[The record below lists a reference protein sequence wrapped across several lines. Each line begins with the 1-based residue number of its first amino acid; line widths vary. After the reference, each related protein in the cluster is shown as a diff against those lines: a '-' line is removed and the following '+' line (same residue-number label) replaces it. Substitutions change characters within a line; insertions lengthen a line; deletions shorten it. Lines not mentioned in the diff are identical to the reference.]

1 MLVTQYFAKDL
12 YKGKTVFVT
21 GGGSGINLG
30 VAKNFAALGANIGI
44 CGRTQEKLDAAAE
57 ELRALG
63 AKVCPVAADVRDIAA
78 LQAAFARSRE
88 ELGPMDVLVCG
99 AAGNFVVPAEKLSA
113 NGFKTVID
121 IDLLGSFNASS
132 AAFDQLQQ
140 TKGTII
146 YISAGMAYMPHAYQ
160 VHVGAAKAGID
171 MMMKNLALEWGRH
184 GIRVNSIVPGP
195 IEGTEGMKR
204 LSAPEAKAAIIANVP
219 MRRMGSVDDI
229 GQTAAFL
236 ASPLASYISG
246 CVVVCDGG
254 SNLVGSGR
262 FNAGAEQMLKEMG
275 KA

>member
-1 MLVTQYFAKDL
+1 MLVTQYFAKEI

-30 VAKNFAALGANIGI
+30 VAKNFAALGANIAI
-44 CGRTQEKLDAAAE
+44 CGRTQEKLDAAAV
-57 ELRALG
+57 ELRELG
-63 AKVCPVAADVRDIAA
+63 AKVCAVAADVRDIAA
-78 LQAAFARSRE
+78 LQAALARSKA
-88 ELGPMDVLVCG
+88 ELGPVDVLVCG
-99 AAGNFVVPAEKLSA
+99 AAGNFVVPADKLSA

-132 AAFDQLQQ
+132 AAFDQLKE
-140 TKGTII
+140 TKGCII
-146 YISAGMAYMPHAYQ
+146 YISAGMAYMPHAFQ

-171 MMMKNLALEWGRH
+171 MMMKNLALELGPH
-184 GIRVNSIVPGP
+184 GIRSNSIVPGP

-204 LSAPEAKAAIIANVP
+204 LSDPKAKDALVAAVP

-229 GQTAAFL
+229 GQAAVFL

-254 SNLVGSGR
+254 SNLAGSGR
-262 FNAGAEQMLKEMG
+262 FNAGVEQMLKEQG
-275 KA
+275 KV

>member
-1 MLVTQYFAKDL
+1 MLVTQYFAKDI

-30 VAKNFAALGANIGI
+30 IAKNFAALGANIAI

-63 AKVCPVAADVRDIAA
+63 ANVCPVAADVRDIAA
-78 LQAAFARSRE
+78 LQAAFARSKT

-99 AAGNFVVPAEKLSA
+99 AAGNFIVPADKLSA

-132 AAFDQLQQ
+132 AAFEQLKE

-146 YISAGMAYMPHAYQ
+146 YISAGMAYMPFAFQ

-184 GIRVNSIVPGP
+184 GIRTNSIVPGP

-254 SNLVGSGR
+254 SNLAGSGR

>member
-1 MLVTQYFAKDL
+1 MLVTQYFAKDI
-12 YKGKTVFVT
+12 YKGNTVFVT

-30 VAKNFAALGANIGI
+30 VAKNFAALGADIAI

-63 AKVCPVAADVRDIAA
+63 AKVCAVAADVRDIAA
-78 LQAAFARSRE
+78 LQAAFARSKAE
-88 ELGPMDVLVCG
+88 VGAMNVLVCG
-99 AAGNFVVPAEKLSA
+99 AAGNFLVPADKLSA

-121 IDLLGSFNASS
+121 IDLLGSFNACS
-132 AAFDQLQQ
+132 AAFDQLKE
-140 TKGTII
+140 TKGTILF
-146 YISAGMAYMPHAYQ
+146 ISAGMAYMPHAFQ

-184 GIRVNSIVPGP
+184 GIRANSIVPGP

-204 LSAPEAKAAIIANVP
+204 LSGPAAKAALIDAVP

-254 SNLVGSGR
+254 SNLSGSGR
-262 FNAGAEQMLKEMG
+262 FNAGAEQMLKAQG
-275 KA
+275 KE